1 MKQIYIY
8 LKSKS
13 ISLDFIGLIHF
24 FYFKYFVVLEKNWIE
39 NLHKTKTRKFERNIF
54 YKTKI
59 ERMMGGA
66 LLDVHT
72 VK

>member
-1 MKQIYIY
+1 
-8 LKSKS
+8 
-13 ISLDFIGLIHF
+13 
-24 FYFKYFVVLEKNWIE
+24 LEKNWIE